1 MRRLRYQGSAVSFA
15 APALVVLASLVL
27 IWGGVVVL
35 LLALKV
41 EPATVDS
48 ITGYSA
54 VYDALRDL
62 GPANFDATGR
72 AITAGAGVGLFLVC
86 GYLAYRMLPRP
97 YLTGGELSLIGHD
110 QGETRISTRA
120 IERLGETAS
129 ERRPGISSASG
140 RYGTDELAVKVTVG
154 RSRDL
159 RFALEDVRNA
169 VRHALD
175 EHGLPVVAVN
185 VTVTGYRQQP
195 ERELH

>member
-1 MRRLRYQGSAVSFA
+1 VSFA

-41 EPATVDS
+41 DPATVDS
-48 ITGYSA
+48 ISGYSA
-54 VYDALRDL
+54 VYDAVRDL
-62 GPANFDATGR
+62 GPADFDATGR
-72 AITAGAGVGLFLVC
+72 AITAGVGVGLLLVC

-97 YLTGGELSLIGHD
+97 YLTGGELRLIAHD
-110 QGETRISTRA
+110 RGETTIRARA

-140 RYGTDELAVKVTVG
+140 RYATDELAVKVTVG

-159 RFALEDVRNA
+159 RSALEDVRNA
-169 VRHALD
+169 VRRALD
-175 EHGLPVVAVN
+175 EHGLPVVPVN
-185 VTVTGYRQQP
+185 VTVTGYRQQS